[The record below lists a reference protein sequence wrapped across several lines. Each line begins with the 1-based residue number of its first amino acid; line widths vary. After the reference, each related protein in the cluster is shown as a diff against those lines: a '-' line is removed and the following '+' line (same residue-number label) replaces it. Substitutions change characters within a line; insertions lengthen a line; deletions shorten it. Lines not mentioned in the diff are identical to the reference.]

1 MNKKFVSVCLTL
13 SLLAG
18 MAGIAYAAD
27 EIKGNAE
34 NQIAVQADENLDA
47 SIVKNEDV
55 LILKGEWAKE
65 PSYSLSA
72 SLHGKTVKQEEVVW
86 SVDADSYKQEFGFTG
101 KLTGDD
107 IVSVNAE
114 TGEITAK
121 NSGIVR
127 VWCAAKDDPD
137 NKFSVVVVVPG
148 DIDQNGV
155 VDEAD
160 VECVFEAYEEPTMVV
175 TTYRAVDYQ
184 NALMDLDGDGEI
196 TMNDASIIFD
206 LIRGV
211 GEIQ

>member
-1 MNKKFVSVCLTL
+1 MNKKIVSACLTL

-18 MAGIAYAAD
+18 MAGSAYAVD
-27 EIKGNAE
+27 KIKGNAE
-34 NQIAVQADENLDA
+34 NQIAVQADESLDA
-47 SIVKNEDV
+47 GIVNNEDV
-55 LILKGEWAKE
+55 LILKGKWAKE
-65 PSYSLSA
+65 SSHSLAA
-72 SLHGKTVKQEEVVW
+72 SLHGKTVKQGEVVW
-86 SVDADSYKQEFGFTG
+86 SVDTDSYKKEFGFTG

-114 TGEITAK
+114 TGEITAE

-155 VDEAD
+155 LDERD
-160 VECVFEAYEEPTMVV
+160 VERVFDVYEEPTTAV

-184 NALMDLDGDGEI
+184 NALMDMDGDGEI

-206 LIRGV
+206 LIRGDS
-211 GEIQ
+211 EI

>member
-1 MNKKFVSVCLTL
+1 MNKKIVSVCLTL

-18 MAGIAYAAD
+18 MAGSAYAVD
-27 EIKGNAE
+27 KIKGNAE
-34 NQIAVQADENLDA
+34 NQIAVQADKSLDA
-47 SIVKNEDV
+47 GIVKNEDV
-55 LILKGEWAKE
+55 LILKGKWAKE
-65 PSYSLSA
+65 SSHSLAA
-72 SLHGKTVKQEEVVW
+72 SLHGKTVKQGEVVW
-86 SVDADSYKQEFGFTG
+86 SVDTDSYKKEFGFTG

-114 TGEITAK
+114 TGEITAE

-155 VDEAD
+155 IDEKDA
-160 VECVFEAYEEPTMVV
+160 ECVFAAYEEPTAVL
-175 TTYRAVDYQ
+175 TADQAVDYQ
-184 NALMDLDGDGEI
+184 NALMDMDGDGQI

-206 LIRGV
+206 IVDGLF
-211 GEIQ
+211 EI

>member
-1 MNKKFVSVCLTL
+1 
-13 SLLAG
+13 
-18 MAGIAYAAD
+18 MAGSAYAAD
-27 EIKGNAE
+27 KIKGNVE
-34 NQIAVQADENLDA
+34 NQIAVQADESLDDG
-47 SIVKNEDV
+47 IVRNENV
-55 LILKGEWAKE
+55 LILRGEWAKE

-72 SLHGKTVKQEEVVW
+72 SLHGKTVEQGEVVW
-86 SVDADSYKQEFGFTG
+86 SVDTDSYKQEFGFTG

-127 VWCAAKDDPD
+127 VWCAAKDDTD

-155 VDEAD
+155 IDEKD
-160 VECVFEAYEEPTMVV
+160 IECVYEAYEEPTAAV

-206 LIRGV
+206 LIRGDS
-211 GEIQ
+211 EI